1 MKKFL
6 LTNCVVMI
14 ALMLAYWP
22 ASVLAQR
29 GVNRLPGIGRAKKGI
44 DPQIGR
50 PGRRIPTDPQMGPN
64 GRVLNPNR
72 QVQKQRQQWMETL
85 GLTADQRNRLGEIRR
100 NLDDEQISIGRRIRQ
115 ARNALDRAIMSPNY
129 NEALVRSYTEE
140 LAAAHADQIRFQSR
154 LRLQLRNVLTNDQV
168 IRLRQLEQDL
178 RRQLREEKRDL
189 DKPAS
194 ERDTVPPAQNRP
206 PNEPEADLLSLL
218 VFSR

>member
-14 ALMLAYWP
+14 ALMLAYGP

-64 GRVLNPNR
+64 GRVLNPNK

-154 LRLQLRNVLTNDQV
+154 LRLQLRSVLTNDQV

-194 ERDTVPPAQNRP
+194 ERETVPPDQNRP
-206 PNEPEADLLSLL
+206 PNEPEADVLSLL